1 MAGLSLRPVPVCV
14 LSSSAPPLARHG
26 HDPAAFVEI
35 GSLTKVLTGTVL
47 VRMVRAGLLGLD
59 DAVEQWLPTPPGS
72 GITLRNLADHTSGL
86 PRLPPGLTGHDPYA
100 AFDDDALQAVLGRLG
115 EVAVRPPGQEAEYS
129 NLGYAVLGAALV
141 SAAGQPYEEL
151 VREHVLTPLG
161 VDEVTAHPPADRLL
175 CARNLF
181 GRERDRW
188 TLDGPMLP
196 AGGLWATPR
205 ALATVV
211 TELLLERALG
221 EPAPSWQSAGPLLW
235 HNGATRDASAFTGVL
250 PGPGTGCSCTG
261 SAVRPTAPTRS
272 DSACSPPGKRRDRA
286 KAIAHDRHRRR
297 GRRHR
302 PQRTRGRRHA
312 GTRGPEGGAVRAR
325 RRHRRRAAQ
334 QGALRRRRHAR
345 HVRRGAS
352 DGRGLAI
359 LPRVRPRRARRRTA
373 ES

>member
-1 MAGLSLRPVPVCV
+1 MGAVLMAGLSLRPVPVCV

-47 VRMVRAGLLGLD
+47 VRMVQAGLLGLD
-59 DAVEQWLPTPPGS
+59 DAVEQWLPTPTGS

-115 EVAVRPPGQEAEYS
+115 EVAVRQPGQEAEYS

-175 CARNLF
+175 GARNLF

-250 PGPGTGCSCTG
+250 PRTGNWVLVHRLGG
-261 SAVRPTAPTRS
+261 SPDRTDKIGLGMLAA
-272 DSACSPPGKRRDRA
+272 GKAAGQNEGERA
-286 KAIAHDRHRRR
+286 
-297 GRRHR
+297 
-302 PQRTRGRRHA
+302 
-312 GTRGPEGGAVRAR
+312 
-325 RRHRRRAAQ
+325 
-334 QGALRRRRHAR
+334 
-345 HVRRGAS
+345 
-352 DGRGLAI
+352 
-359 LPRVRPRRARRRTA
+359 
-373 ES
+373 